1 MPWRL
6 WTETTLRDSRR
17 NSLRLSIT
25 AGFITIIV
33 TGSSYGND
41 NRWFGGIGTWETVAN
56 WSLLRPPTES
66 DRAVVNIGTSQ
77 FSTPITVGG
86 FRLGSASLSGTE
98 DFVVAGDATWA
109 GGTMGGT
116 AHYTFR
122 GNTTISTN
130 VSKWLGDQAVLS
142 LAGNTTW
149 ARNTIV
155 DGNTI
160 NLVGTVLN
168 NNAVF
173 SDQNTF
179 DTSISGALFSNAF
192 NNNGTYRKSGGST
205 TWISAAFNNTGSVL
219 IERGILR
226 LSDGTSS
233 GGRFSVANGAVLR
246 LTGPYSLN
254 GAGIE
259 GPGLVEIAGIL
270 VRMSDS
276 TISAPVQMTP
286 GSVLTGSGATFS
298 HSLTWSGGLI
308 SGFGTFR
315 SEGGTRIT
323 GDEAKYLDGR
333 VTVFLA
339 GDTTWDGNTGD
350 TGNEIVFNG
359 GTFKNQATFTDSNS
373 FSSSIRGTAGDSTFE
388 NSGTYRKTGPRTT
401 AIQIG
406 FENSGV
412 VDIVAGSLSLRNARG
427 SGTFNVN
434 ADAQLLLGSS
444 RLGNAAFRGD
454 GIVELSGSQLL
465 NGTSFFTPVTVSG
478 STTILGTGATFQG
491 PVNWTGGSFADA
503 GTYRW
508 QGTNRLSAFMFLSGG
523 ATLILDGNT
532 AWTTDPVTSS
542 RNIVFVDGTLIN
554 RATLTDDEAS
564 DTSMLDRGGSNVFNN
579 RGLYRKAGTGTTT
592 IQVNLVNSGQM
603 DLSAGTLSLSS
614 AFDNAG
620 LISIGEGAVLASTRG
635 GVSNA
640 TTGVVSGAGTIV
652 LSGGSF
658 RNDGRLAPG
667 GVMTAGQLAI
677 DGNLVMGAESVLEIG
692 VTDVLYFDTLAV
704 SGSVLLN
711 GRLVLRGLTDFI
723 PGLGDSFRVLTSN
736 GGQIEGGAFSAISW
750 EGLQG
755 IRFDATYNAHD
766 VTLNVVA
773 IPEPSTQ
780 FLMLAGTFMVGGLA
794 LRRKRRLDAR

>member
-1 MPWRL
+1 MK
-6 WTETTLRDSRR
+6 DSRKR
-17 NSLRLSIT
+17 SLLVTIT
-25 AGFITIIV
+25 MGCITLMLAGA
-33 TGSSYGND
+33 SYGDD
-41 NRWFGGIGTWETVAN
+41 NRWFGGIGTWETSSN
-56 WSLLRPPTES
+56 WSLLRAPTEL
-66 DRAVVNIGTSQ
+66 DLAIINGGTSQ

-86 FRLGSASLSGTE
+86 LQLENGTLSGTE
-98 DFVVAGDATWA
+98 DFIVSGSTRWS
-109 GGTMGGT
+109 GGTLGGRST
-116 AHYTFR
+116 YMFT
-122 GNTTISTN
+122 GNTTILMN
-130 VSKWLGDQAVLS
+130 EPKWLSDQATLS
-142 LAGNTTW
+142 LARDATW
-149 ARNTIV
+149 G
-155 DGNTI
+155 GNTI
-160 NLVGTVLN
+160 AGGNTIYLIGTVLN

-173 SDQNTF
+173 SDQNSF
-179 DTSISGALFSNAF
+179 DTMVSGALFSNAF
-192 NNNGTYRKSGGST
+192 NNNGTYRKRGRGT
-205 TWISAAFNNTGSVL
+205 TWIAAAFNNSGSVS
-219 IERGILR
+219 IERGILQ

-246 LTGPYSLN
+246 LSGPYSLN
-254 GAGIE
+254 GASIE
-259 GPGLVEIAGIL
+259 GPGLVEIAGIR
-270 VRMSDS
+270 VAMSDS
-276 TISAPVQMTP
+276 TISAPARMDP
-286 GSVLTGSGATFS
+286 GSVLTGRGATFS
-298 HSLTWSGGLI
+298 QSLTWTGGLI

-333 VTVFLA
+333 VTVLLA

-373 FSSSIRGTAGDSTFE
+373 FSSSIRGAGGDSPFE
-388 NSGTYRKTGPRTT
+388 NSGTYRKTGPKTT
-401 AIQIG
+401 AIQIS

-412 VDIVAGSLSLRNARG
+412 VDVVAGSLSLRNARG

-444 RLGNAAFRGD
+444 RLGNATFRGE

-508 QGTNRLSAFMFLSGG
+508 QGTNRLSAFMVLSGG

-579 RGLYRKAGTGTTT
+579 QGLYRKAGTGTTT

-640 TTGVVSGAGTIV
+640 TTGVVSGAGTIL

-658 RNDGRLAPG
+658 RNDGRLSPG
-667 GVMTAGQLAI
+667 GAMTAGQLTI
-677 DGNLVMGAESVLEIG
+677 DADLVMGAESILEIS
-692 VTDVLYFDTLAV
+692 VADTLDFDTLAV
-704 SGSVLLN
+704 SGSVLLD
-711 GRLVLRGLTDFI
+711 GRIVLRGLADFV
-723 PGLGDSFRVLTSN
+723 PRLGDSFRVLTS
-736 GGQIEGGAFSAISW
+736 GDGQIEGGTFSEILW
-750 EGLQG
+750 ESMQG
-755 IRFDATYNAHD
+755 IRLDASYSAYD

-773 IPEPSTQ
+773 VPEPSTQ
-780 FLMLAGTFMVGGLA
+780 FLILAGAAMVGGMA
-794 LRRKRRLDAR
+794 LSRKRGLGAR